1 MNQNLRR
8 TRTYLL
14 ENIFR
19 EKLMKR
25 KRDYEE
31 RLKMRDPGNDE
42 FEGKCRYVENL
53 LWCFTVCV
61 SNCF

>member
-1 MNQNLRR
+1 MNQNLR
-8 TRTYLL
+8 TRSYLL
-14 ENIFR
+14 EDILG

-31 RLKMRDPGNDE
+31 HLKMR
-42 FEGKCRYVENL
+42 GKCRYVENL